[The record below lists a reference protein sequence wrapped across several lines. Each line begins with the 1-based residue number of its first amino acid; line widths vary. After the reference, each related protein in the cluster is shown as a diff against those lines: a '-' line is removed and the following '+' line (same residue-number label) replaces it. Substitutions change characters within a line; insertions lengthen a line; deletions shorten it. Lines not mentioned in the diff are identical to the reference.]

1 MSSVR
6 ISAQIRMFVADRAN
20 HCCEYCKLPN
30 RYFGAF
36 TIDHVIPT
44 SKGGDSNPQ
53 NLAFCCSNCNAHK
66 ATRQNAIDP
75 FTGDRVNIF
84 NPRQQIWHN
93 EFNWSVDR
101 LTIIGVSAIGR
112 ATVVALDMN
121 RETAINL
128 RELLYQFGQHP
139 PLENEKQ

>member
-44 SKGGDSNPQ
+44 SKGRDSNPQ
-53 NLAFCCSNCNAHK
+53 NLASNPGQPNS
-66 ATRQNAIDP
+66 I
-75 FTGDRVNIF
+75 
-84 NPRQQIWHN
+84 
-93 EFNWSVDR
+93 
-101 LTIIGVSAIGR
+101 
-112 ATVVALDMN
+112 
-121 RETAINL
+121 
-128 RELLYQFGQHP
+128 LYLSLSSHQR
-139 PLENEKQ
+139 

>member
-44 SKGGDSNPQ
+44 SKGRDSNPQ
-53 NLAFCCSNCNAHK
+53 NLAFCCSNCVLD
-66 ATRQNAIDP
+66 DP
-75 FTGDRVNIF
+75 VFHIRNNHMD
-84 NPRQQIWHN
+84 QM
-93 EFNWSVDR
+93 
-101 LTIIGVSAIGR
+101 
-112 ATVVALDMN
+112 VV
-121 RETAINL
+121 
-128 RELLYQFGQHP
+128 
-139 PLENEKQ
+139 